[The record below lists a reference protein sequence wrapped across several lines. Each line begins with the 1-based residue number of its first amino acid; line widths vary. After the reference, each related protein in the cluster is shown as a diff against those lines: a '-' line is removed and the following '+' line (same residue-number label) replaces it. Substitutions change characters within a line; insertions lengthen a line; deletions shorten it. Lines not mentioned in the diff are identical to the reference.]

1 MRELLEQVL
10 ELLPREPVALARIVD
25 RTGAGPRETGAAMA
39 VTADGRV
46 IGSLSG
52 GCVESSIVATAEAVL
67 RDGVASLERFAAADE
82 LAVGLPCGGEIE
94 VFVERLDQTVL
105 PLLRELSTA
114 LNAGTAVAYATTL
127 ESAPDRTLLYPGR
140 SAPSRALDQDAAA
153 LGAGQAVAYVTTSA
167 SAADRALLEPW
178 RSLDQDAAALLATG
192 RSGLIGGQDGTPA
205 AAVRPRTFVQVFRS
219 PARMILAGANDYS
232 RALTV
237 AAARLGYHVTVVD
250 ARETFTT
257 PARFPA
263 ADAVVVDWPHRYL
276 DAEHRAGRID
286 HRTVI
291 CVLTHDPKFDV
302 PMLAR
307 AVRLPVAFV
316 GALGSRRAHA
326 DRTRRLREA
335 GLHDTEIARVHS
347 PLGLDLGAH
356 TPDETA
362 ISVLAQILAERAAA
376 TGRPLDTL
384 EGPIHRPPRPEN
396 RSATND

>member
-10 ELLPREPVALARIVD
+10 GRLAREPVALARIVD
-25 RTGAGPRETGAAMA
+25 RTGAGPRETGSAMA
-39 VTADGRV
+39 MTADGRV

-52 GCVESSIVATAEAVL
+52 GCVESSIVATAETVL

-94 VFVERLDQTVL
+94 VFVERLDTTAL

-114 LNAGTAVAYATTL
+114 LRAGQAVAYATTL
-127 ESAPDRTLLYPGR
+127 ESAPDRALLYPGR
-140 SAPSRALDQDAAA
+140 N
-153 LGAGQAVAYVTTSA
+153 
-167 SAADRALLEPW
+167 EPW
-178 RSLDQDAAALLATG
+178 HALDQDAAALLATG

-205 AAVRPRTFVQVFRS
+205 AAVRPRTFVQVFHS
-219 PARMILAGANDYS
+219 PARMILAGANDYT
-232 RALTV
+232 RAITV
-237 AAARLGYHVTVVD
+237 AATRLGFHVTVVD

-257 PARFPA
+257 AARFPA

-286 HRTVI
+286 DRTVV

-302 PMLAR
+302 PMLTA
-307 AVRLPVAFV
+307 AVRLTVAFV

-326 DRTRRLREA
+326 DRTRRLSEA
-335 GLHDTEIARVHS
+335 GLGDTEIARVHS

-376 TGRPLDTL
+376 TGRPLEALD
-384 EGPIHRPPRPEN
+384 GPIHRPPWPES
-396 RSATND
+396 RSATSD

>member
-52 GCVESSIVATAEAVL
+52 GCVESSIVDTACAVL
-67 RDGVASLERFAAADE
+67 RDGVASIERFAAADE

-94 VFVERLDQTVL
+94 VFVERLDRAVL
-105 PLLRELSTA
+105 PLLRELSAA
-114 LNAGTAVAYATTL
+114 LKAGAAVAYATTL

-140 SAPSRALDQDAAA
+140 S
-153 LGAGQAVAYVTTSA
+153 
-167 SAADRALLEPW
+167 EPW
-178 RSLDQDAAALLATG
+178 RALDQDAAALLATG

-205 AAVRPRTFVQVFRS
+205 AAVRPRAFVQVFRS
-219 PARMILAGANDYS
+219 PARMILAGANDYT

-237 AAARLGYHVTVVD
+237 AATRLGYHVTVVD

-286 HRTVI
+286 DRTVV

-302 PMLAR
+302 PMLA
-307 AVRLPVAFV
+307 AAARLPVAFV

-335 GLHDTEIARVHS
+335 GLRDTEIARVHS

-384 EGPIHRPPRPEN
+384 EGPIHRAPRPETG
-396 RSATND
+396 SATSD